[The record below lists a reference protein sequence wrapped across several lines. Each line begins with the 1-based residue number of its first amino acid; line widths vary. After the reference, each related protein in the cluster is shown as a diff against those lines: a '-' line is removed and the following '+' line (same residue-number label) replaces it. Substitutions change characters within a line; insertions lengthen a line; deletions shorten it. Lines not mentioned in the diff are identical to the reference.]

1 MGARC
6 WWGEGEG
13 GARGEGASGGSS
25 EAGAG
30 SEADAGRE
38 AGAGYTGKG
47 PGEAGLAAVAAAEA
61 EATAAAAAAAERAA
75 WAAAEAAAERE
86 REFLPAALRPT
97 GAAAHAARA
106 DWATVDLRARLDA
119 LQLEPRGCVRAA
131 AAPFPNHGAAAT
143 VHYLAVQLKRGLRDA
158 RPVVF
163 HGPWIYAGCPSA
175 DLACVLRPLSACSLH
190 NASRPAGGAAG
201 AEAEA
206 VVGYS
211 RREEEVEPA
220 WLPPLYAAEGKSLLW
235 SALFPSFT
243 RRPRRPCVGP
253 APALRRPCARP
264 HCEGRLAPAGSRR
277 S

>member
-1 MGARC
+1 MG
-6 WWGEGEG
+6 
-13 GARGEGASGGSS
+13 
-25 EAGAG
+25 
-30 SEADAGRE
+30 
-38 AGAGYTGKG
+38 KL
-47 PGEAGLAAVAAAEA
+47 LAPYPRLVR
-61 EATAAAAAAAERAA
+61 TV
-75 WAAAEAAAERE
+75 AAAERE
-86 REFLPAALRPT
+86 REFLPSALRPT
-97 GAAAHAARA
+97 GAALEPFAHASRA
-106 DWATVDLRARLDA
+106 DWATQDLRGRLEA
-119 LQLEPRGCVRAA
+119 LQFEPRGCARAA

-143 VHYLAVQLKRGLRDA
+143 VHYLAVQLKRGLRDS

-190 NASRPAGGAAG
+190 NASRPVGGAGG

-235 SALFPSFT
+235 YWSHRTPPPLHPQGT
-243 RRPRRPCVGP
+243 
-253 APALRRPCARP
+253 PALRQASLCGV
-264 HCEGRLAPAGSRR
+264 GRRAPAGSRR